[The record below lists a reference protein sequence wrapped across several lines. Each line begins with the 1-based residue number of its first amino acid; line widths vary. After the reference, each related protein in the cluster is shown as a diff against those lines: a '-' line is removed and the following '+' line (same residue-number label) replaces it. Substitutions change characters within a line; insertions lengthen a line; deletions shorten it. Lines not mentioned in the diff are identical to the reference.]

1 MTVTAALL
9 DLLATEHQAIYAY
22 GVLGAQL
29 DEQTRAIAL
38 ASVTAHRASRDALQ
52 QRLRDRGVGTPG
64 PEAAYDLAVANAPAA
79 VLLAVRVE
87 TELGV
92 RWRDLVAQTTD
103 EGLRS
108 LAVQGLSD
116 CAVRATTW
124 RTKAGVPPTVA
135 LPGLA

>member
-1 MTVTAALL
+1 MTTTSALL

-22 GVLGAQL
+22 GVLGARL
-29 DEQTRAIAL
+29 DEQSRTTAL
-38 ASVTAHRASRDALQ
+38 SAVTAHRASRDALQ

-64 PEAAYDLAVANAPAA
+64 PEPAYDVTAADAAAA

-87 TELGV
+87 TDLGV
-92 RWRDLVAQTTD
+92 RWRDLIAQTGD
-103 EGLRS
+103 VGLRA

-124 RTKAGVPPTVA
+124 RTKAGLPPTVA